1 MGVLAG
7 ARLVSFVVGLGLLA
21 GIAGPAAAASPPP
34 IGQPTLLGGV
44 VAGPSAD
51 AHDKGAEVTAALAT
65 SSGPLPQRQRER
77 LRAAVVRGLRDS
89 ATPGL
94 VVGVQTP
101 EGSWVKALGTANR
114 RSLRPMKA
122 TMHHRI
128 GSVTKTFM
136 GTLLMQLAAD
146 HELSLNDT
154 IDQYVDGVPNG
165 DEITLRQLAD
175 MTSGVAS
182 YTASAAFKDL
192 LYANPEQR
200 WQPSQLLGFG
210 FADSPKFPPGTAF
223 QYSDS
228 NYILLGLAI
237 EEAAGEP
244 LHAVLRERIIGP
256 LGLNETSWPGASI
269 AVPKPHAR
277 GYTLQGQPADDP
289 ADATNWNPS
298 YAWAAGEMIS
308 NVDDLLVYGRAL
320 GTGKGLLSRAQQKR
334 RLASFGDIPPL
345 SPQLT
350 YGIGMVE
357 DGGWLGHTGQVP
369 GFTTALYYHP
379 GIDTTVVVE
388 ANTDIPTGDCP
399 GEATLIDDPF
409 DGPCALT
416 ADRIMGTIAGALRRP
431 YNLPPG

>member
-1 MGVLAG
+1 MGGRSLALL
-7 ARLVSFVVGLGLLA
+7 LVV
-21 GIAGPAAAASPPP
+21 
-34 IGQPTLLGGV
+34 LLGGV
-44 VAGPSAD
+44 VAGPSTD
-51 AHDKGAEVTAALAT
+51 AHAKDAKVMAAPAT
-65 SSGPLPQRQRER
+65 STGTLPQRQRER
-77 LRAAVVRGLRDS
+77 LRAAVTRGLRDS

-101 EGSWVKALGTANR
+101 TGRWVKALGTANR
-114 RSLRPMKA
+114 RSLRPMKK

-128 GSVTKTFM
+128 GSVTKTFI

-146 HELSLNDT
+146 DELSLSDT
-154 IDQYVDGVPNG
+154 IDRYVDGVPNG
-165 DEITLRQLAD
+165 DVITLRQLAD

-182 YTASAAFKDL
+182 YTANPSFTAM

-200 WQPSQLLGFG
+200 WQPGQLLGFG
-210 FADSPKFPPGTAF
+210 FADSPEFPPGTAF
-223 QYSDS
+223 HYSDS

-237 EEAAGEP
+237 QEAAGKP
-244 LHAVLRERIIGP
+244 LRAVLRERIIGP
-256 LGLNETSWPGASI
+256 LDLNETSWPGGSTAM
-269 AVPKPHAR
+269 PKPHAR

-308 NVDDLLVYGRAL
+308 TVDDLLPYGRAL

-399 GEATLIDDPF
+399 GQQTLTDDPF
-409 DGPCALT
+409 DGSCALT
-416 ADRIMGTIAGALRRP
+416 ADRIMGSIAGALGRP